1 LVRIKREQAIK
12 IAEKREKE
20 FLKKM
25 DKEDNIRRINQI
37 KELRKRQIMEKIEK
51 DNFRTEHIM
60 AKRQEMMQMRF

>member
-1 LVRIKREQAIK
+1 MVRIKREQAIK

>member
-1 LVRIKREQAIK
+1 
-12 IAEKREKE
+12 
-20 FLKKM
+20 M